1 MNNFSTIN
9 TIGYYCGRFAPGFF
23 GEPLNSFSNL
33 ATIIGVFYAWRVWRS
48 NGNGDR
54 WQLVLFV
61 LAAISA
67 ISSLVFH
74 SMPTPETLMVDLVPI
89 QIFNLAFLSY
99 VALRYLRLSIA
110 VTVALVLAF
119 FFARQIWIIF
129 TPSGALGGGITHIP
143 AILLLV
149 AGAFLVRLNGYLLW
163 RYMVAA
169 VITYLAA
176 LFVRSWDIALCS
188 SFPWGLHWA
197 WHLFGALTTSLL
209 LYGIAT
215 VPPNPAVEIGAKA
228 RSPSIAK
235 QWVMRFCLGM
245 LSVVLLATVVGV
257 AYETSGR
264 RQATQDYPAPGK
276 LVDIGG
282 RRIQLDCRGTGSPT
296 VVFESGLDMSGSL
309 SWSMVQDE
317 IAKSTRACAYSRAGI
332 MWSDPTDAHQNGKA
346 IAEDLHTTLSKAGEQ
361 VPFVLV
367 GHSLGGPYIMTYTKY
382 FGQEVAGLVFVDVSH
397 PDQVQR
403 SSGEDRAEL
412 KEMQSRD
419 KILAALSWAG
429 VERAVTASNKGM
441 PNRPEWVNQAVKA
454 YRPTSLG
461 SMVKESDAS
470 DETLAEAGTFRQL
483 GDRPLFVLTAMARFS
498 DQALSNWKMP
508 AEQAN
513 KHKEIWMQMQ
523 DELVTWSSQS
533 QHQLVPDA
541 NHYIQFDRPD
551 IVVAAV
557 RSVVERV
564 RTNRNSSRHPI
575 KLGLEAFTV
584 STN

>member
-23 GEPLNSFSNL
+23 GEPLNSISSL

-48 NGNGDR
+48 NENRDR
-54 WQLVLFV
+54 WLLLLFA
-61 LAAISA
+61 LAIISDLG
-67 ISSLVFH
+67 SFVFH
-74 SMPTPETLMVDLVPI
+74 SMPTSETLMIDLVPV
-89 QIFNLAFLSY
+89 QIFNLALLGY
-99 VALRYLRLSIA
+99 VALRYLRLSVA
-110 VTVALVLAF
+110 VMVALVLAF
-119 FFARQIWIIF
+119 FLARQIWIIF
-129 TPSGALGGGITHIP
+129 TPSGAFGGGITHIP

-149 AGAFLVRLNGYLLW
+149 AGTFLVRLNGYRLW
-163 RYMVAA
+163 RYMAVA

-176 LFVRSWDIALCS
+176 LFVRSLDIPLCS

-215 VPPNPAVEIGAKA
+215 MPPDSAVEIDGAEA
-228 RSPSIAK
+228 RRPSMAQ
-235 QWVMRFCLGM
+235 QWITRFCLGI
-245 LSVVLLATVVGV
+245 LSVVVLATVVGV
-257 AYETSGR
+257 TYEISGR
-264 RQATQDYPAPGK
+264 RQAAQDYPAPGK

-309 SWSMVQDE
+309 SWSMVHDE
-317 IAKSTRACAYSRAGI
+317 IAKTTRACAYSRAGI
-332 MWSDPTDAHQNGKA
+332 MWSDPSDAHQNGKA
-346 IAEDLHTTLSKAGEQ
+346 IAEDLHTTLMKAGEQ
-361 VPFVLV
+361 GPFILV

-397 PDQVQR
+397 PDQMQR

-412 KEMQSRD
+412 KKIQSRN
-419 KILAALSWAG
+419 KFYAALNWTG
-429 VERAVTASNKGM
+429 LVRAVAALDKGM

-454 YRPTSLG
+454 YRSTSLG
-461 SMVKESDAS
+461 SMVNESDAS

-483 GDRPLFVLTAMARFS
+483 ANRPLFVLTAMARFS
-498 DQALSNWKMP
+498 DQAMSNWKIP
-508 AEQAN
+508 ATQTN
-513 KHKEIWMQMQ
+513 KYKETWTQMQ
-523 DELVTWSSQS
+523 DDLATWSSRS

-551 IVVAAV
+551 VVITAV
-557 RSVVERV
+557 RSVVEKV
-564 RTNRNSSRHPI
+564 RTNH
-575 KLGLEAFTV
+575 
-584 STN
+584 